1 MTTRSS
7 AAENLALLNQFL
19 TADFDYFVRP
29 RYRWH
34 HYQQDNRRRLRKIC
48 DDNQR
53 LGPVQTAH
61 QLPHWQRLFSLPAEY
76 LTSCVPNSPIRYTM
90 PEVTKVFDSV
100 DKLKADGSNLSCRD
114 PPGLSMTPLHGP
126 DPLTR
131 PTRGFPRLSRAFRT
145 SGLAP
150 SFIFPLSS

>member
-34 HYQQDNRRRLRKIC
+34 HYQQDNRRRLRKNC

-100 DKLKADGSNLSCRD
+100 DKLKADGSNYRIWIARVKACIRACQTTVL
-114 PPGLSMTPLHGP
+114 
-126 DPLTR
+126 LT
-131 PTRGFPRLSRAFRT
+131 TQATTEVMIAHLNSKMCHV
-145 SGLAP
+145 S
-150 SFIFPLSS
+150 